1 MEELARRYARKILL
15 IHLLLLVVIAVC
27 ITLAARGVYNRA
39 REQAVEQFLDK
50 QSLLAQQTSNGIE
63 THYRSI
69 VSSLDILERDQRD
82 AMLPFRFNANML
94 ENATKL
100 VGHQLTGPG
109 GHDRV
114 AALMVVGRT
123 AEPTA
128 AERPR
133 PRPGVPNGGPASR
146 PGAPA
151 QDKQDLIL
159 IGFYPP
165 AVGKPMQEAFM
176 REVSGFLKHAEKPT
190 VSLALET
197 KAGPAHVIAYP
208 SRVRQWVGGK
218 MVDEVWF
225 VAVVPVEG
233 VKTRFLNDLGRR
245 QGSANGQSQARLDQ
259 LASLI
264 DERSVT
270 MARSDSQKNSPRNAA
285 GADAATFDAA
295 MAKAIATSIERVAAG
310 KSGTVSFRP
319 SAVELAT
326 IEPVSVADKTWFLL
340 ISSTTSSIDQMVSD
354 IFRKALWWAVF
365 VVATMTALLVSS
377 STALIRSQLRV
388 ARIRNEIMN
397 QEMAQARQIQLAWLP
412 QQSIG
417 LGVDIAAVNEPASH
431 VSGDFYDWFELRD
444 GRIVISIGDVTGH
457 GMSAAFLMA
466 TTQLLIRNTMM
477 RTRDP
482 GECLTEVNRQLCGQ
496 VFNGQFV
503 TVCVMV
509 LDLTANTVEVSS
521 AGHYAPL
528 LHDGQKVVPL
538 DADSSLVLGVEHSE
552 KYSTEGFILPETYAF
567 LLYTDGVID
576 ARSRSGESFDMM
588 RLRKTFAR
596 AASASGSVDNVV
608 KAIHDFRG
616 SAALIDDMTLVVIQ
630 GQASRTKPLLPQQS
644 SRV

>member
-15 IHLLLLVVIAVC
+15 IHLLLLMVIVVC

-63 THYRSI
+63 THYRAI

-82 AMLPFRFNANML
+82 AMLPFRLSPNIL

-100 VGHQLTGPG
+100 VGHQLTGPN

-123 AEPTA
+123 AEPTV
-128 AERPR
+128 AERQR
-133 PRPGVPNGGPASR
+133 PRPGGGPASR
-146 PGAPA
+146 PVPPVIVS
-151 QDKQDLIL
+151 DKQDLIL

-165 AVGKPMQEAFM
+165 VVPKPMQEAFM
-176 REVSGFLKHAEKPT
+176 REVSGFLKRAEKPT
-190 VSLALET
+190 VGMALET

-208 SRVRQWVGGK
+208 SRVRQWVGAR

-233 VKTRFLNDLGRR
+233 VKTRFLDDLGRR
-245 QGSANGQSQARLDQ
+245 PGAGAGSSQARPDL
-259 LASLI
+259 LASFI
-264 DERSVT
+264 DERGTV
-270 MARSDSQKNSPRNAA
+270 MARSDTQKNAPRDPA
-285 GADAATFDAA
+285 GTDAATFDAA
-295 MAKAIATSIERVAAG
+295 MAKAMAASNERTAAG

-319 SAVELAT
+319 SANELAT
-326 IEPVSVADKTWFLL
+326 IEPIAVADKTWFLL
-340 ISSTTSSIDQMVSD
+340 ITSTTSSIDEMVSA

-388 ARIRNEIMN
+388 ARIRNELMN

-412 QQSIG
+412 NASTG

-477 RTRDP
+477 RVHDP

-509 LDLTANTVEVSS
+509 LDLSANTLEVAS

-528 LHDGQKVVPL
+528 LHDGEKVVPL
-538 DADSSLVLGVEHSE
+538 DADSNLVLGVEHSE
-552 KYSTEGFILPETYAF
+552 KYSTEGFILPDAYAF

-576 ARSRSGESFDMM
+576 ARSRSGEAFDPM
-588 RLRKTFAR
+588 RLRKSFAR
-596 AASASGSVDNVV
+596 AGSSSGAAANLV
-608 KAIHDFRG
+608 KVIHDFRG
-616 SAALIDDMTLVVIQ
+616 GATLVDDMTLVVIQ
-630 GQASRTKPLLPQQS
+630 GQASRAKAPLQQQG

>member
-15 IHLLLLVVIAVC
+15 IHLLLLGVIAIC

-39 REQAVEQFLDK
+39 REQALEQFLDK
-50 QSLLAQQTSNGIE
+50 QSLLAHQTSNGIE
-63 THYRSI
+63 THYRAI

-82 AMLPFRFNANML
+82 AILPFRLSANML

-109 GHDRV
+109 GQDRV

-133 PRPGVPNGGPASR
+133 PKPGAAPASR
-146 PGAPA
+146 PAAPGNE
-151 QDKQDLIL
+151 DLIL

-165 AVGKPMQEAFM
+165 RIQKPMQEAFM
-176 REVSGFLKHAEKPT
+176 REVSGFLKRAEKPT
-190 VSLALET
+190 VGMALET
-197 KAGPAHVIAYP
+197 KIGPAHVIAYP
-208 SRVRQWVGGK
+208 SRVRQWVGGR

-233 VKTRFLNDLGRR
+233 VKARFLDDLGRR
-245 QGSANGQSQARLDQ
+245 QGAGTPPGQARLD
-259 LASLI
+259 LVASLI
-264 DERSVT
+264 DERGVT
-270 MARSDSQKNSPRNAA
+270 MACSDPQNDKWHNAA
-285 GADAATFDAA
+285 GAGAKAVFNAA
-295 MAKAIATSIERVAAG
+295 MAKAMAASVERLAAG
-310 KSGTVSFRP
+310 KNGLISFRP
-319 SAVELAT
+319 SADELAT
-326 IEPVSVADKTWFLL
+326 IEPVSVVDKTWFLL
-340 ISSTTSSIDQMVSD
+340 LTSPTSPIDEMVSE

-365 VVATMTALLVSS
+365 VVATMTVLLVSS
-377 STALIRSQLRV
+377 STALIRAQLRV
-388 ARIRNEIMN
+388 ARVRNEVMN
-397 QEMAQARQIQLAWLP
+397 REMAQARRIQLAWLP
-412 QQSIG
+412 QASAG

-477 RTRDP
+477 RIRDP
-482 GECLTEVNRQLCGQ
+482 GDCLTEVNRQLCGQ

-503 TVCVMV
+503 TVCVLI
-509 LDLTANTVEVSS
+509 LDLAANTLEVAS

-528 LHDGQKVVPL
+528 LHDGRKVVPL
-538 DADSSLVLGVEHSE
+538 DADSNLVLGVEHSE
-552 KYSTEGFILPETYAF
+552 KYSTESFILPEVYAF

-576 ARSRSGESFDMM
+576 ARSRSGEPFDSM
-588 RLRKTFAR
+588 RLRRSFAR
-596 AASASGSVDNVV
+596 AGSASDSVGNLV
-608 KAIHDFRG
+608 KAIHDFRAG
-616 SAALIDDMTLVVIQ
+616 AALVDDMTLVVIQ
-630 GQASRTKPLLPQQS
+630 GQASRTKAPLQQQGS
-644 SRV
+644 SV

>member
-15 IHLLLLVVIAVC
+15 IHLLLLVVIAAGV
-27 ITLAARGVYNRA
+27 TLAARGVYNRA
-39 REQAVEQFLDK
+39 REQAIEQFLDK
-50 QSLLAQQTSNGIE
+50 QGLLAQQTSNGIE
-63 THYRSI
+63 SHYRAI
-69 VSSLDILERDQRD
+69 LSSLDILERDQRD
-82 AMLPFRFNANML
+82 SLLPFRLSANTL

-100 VGHQLTGPG
+100 VGHQLVGPG

-123 AEPTA
+123 AELP
-128 AERPR
+128 ERGRPR
-133 PRPGVPNGGPASR
+133 GNVPPTRPSSPPRETG
-146 PGAPA
+146 
-151 QDKQDLIL
+151 DLVL

-165 AVGKPMQEAFM
+165 RVERPIQEAVM
-176 REVSGFLKHAEKPT
+176 HEVAGYLKQIEKPAIGMARDT
-190 VSLALET
+190 MG
-197 KAGPAHVIAYP
+197 GPAHIIVFP
-208 SRVRQWVGGK
+208 SHVRQFVGGR

-233 VKTRFLNDLGRR
+233 VKTRFLDDLGRR
-245 QGSANGQSQARLDQ
+245 PSDAKPAGQPRVELVAALV
-259 LASLI
+259 
-264 DERSVT
+264 DERGVT
-270 MARSDSQKNSPRNAA
+270 MASSEAELGPDAPPTGNQA
-285 GADAATFDAA
+285 GAAPAPAI
-295 MAKAIATSIERVAAG
+295 AKAIADSRQQIADG

-319 SAVELAT
+319 GSKELAT
-326 IEPVSVADKTWFLL
+326 IEPVVVADKTWFLL
-340 ISSTTSSIDQMVSD
+340 ISSNTSSIDEMVGA

-365 VVATMTALLVSS
+365 LVATMTVLLVSS

-388 ARIRNEIMN
+388 ARIRNEILSG
-397 QEMAQARQIQLAWLP
+397 EMAQARRIQLAWLP
-412 QQSIG
+412 QKSDG

-477 RTRDP
+477 RMRDP

-509 LDLTANTVEVSS
+509 LDLSANTLEVAS

-528 LHDGQKVVPL
+528 LHDGRNAVPL
-538 DADSSLVLGVEHSE
+538 DADSNLVLGVEHQE
-552 KYSTEGFILPETYAF
+552 KYTTESFILPDTYAL

-576 ARSRSGESFDMM
+576 ARSPLGEPFEPI
-588 RLRKTFAR
+588 RLRKAFGR
-596 AASASGSVDNVV
+596 AGSASNSVENLVQVV
-608 KAIHDFRG
+608 NGFRDG
-616 SAALIDDMTLVVIQ
+616 AELVDDMTLVVVHGRALHAGADVQ
-630 GQASRTKPLLPQQS
+630 PQQVLS
-644 SRV
+644 